1 MMGNRLSDTSSASL
15 SIQKKDYN
23 IYFEQS
29 SQYLRMIKV
38 IETSIALR
46 FGHVQLKNQNYF

>member
-15 SIQKKDYN
+15 QKKDYN